1 MSQDNFEKFSELRIQ
16 KGFEYVRWLM
26 LIATGA
32 FSILVNLLFV
42 NPENLHHIA
51 ILKSALTANAV
62 GIIFGAISAYGEA
75 MIMKGVVRSL
85 CDIEIYKLQGKHEL
99 AKNTPAGY
107 ILPWYMKFIERL
119 FYLSLV
125 TALILLVVFMWRQ

>member
-1 MSQDNFEKFSELRIQ
+1 MSQNNFEKFTDLRIQ
-16 KGFEYVRWLM
+16 KGFEYIRWLM

-32 FSILVNLLFV
+32 FSILVNLLFIK
-42 NPENLHHIA
+42 PENLHHIA

-85 CDIEIYKLQGKHEL
+85 CDIEIYKLQGKQNL
-99 AKNTPAGY
+99 AKSTPAGY

-125 TALILLVVFMWRQ
+125 TDLILLVIFMWRQ